1 MLWPYIYIYI
11 HFCEFS
17 VISMH
22 IRWKIND
29 DNILTWNHPFP
40 KDTLIGTSERAAV
53 RLPASAVGAANVNYW
68 QPKRLGLWVGCRHGA
83 GPSEPVYLSKKLRL
97 YVNNEWKQRKYTFVV
112 CKGESASLK
121 ANQMKCLKFELLDG
135 GTGHCTKSVYCGE
148 TNDEHCFV
156 NPWNHGIELMGI
168 NSVYGLIHD
177 ARVCNFCIDCGM
189 KTRLLRWYEFCAVMM
204 MLCLLSPQSFT
215 SLSLRQ
221 YV

>member
-1 MLWPYIYIYI
+1 
-11 HFCEFS
+11 
-17 VISMH
+17 MH

-29 DNILTWNHPFP
+29 DKILTWNHPFP

-53 RLPASAVGAANVNYW
+53 RLPAF
-68 QPKRLGLWVGCRHGA
+68 GCWCYQCELLTAQALRVRG
-83 GPSEPVYLSKKLRL
+83 GVPSWRWSVR
-97 YVNNEWKQRKYTFVV
+97 T
-112 CKGESASLK
+112 SASVIKNDLMWTINEK
-121 ANQMKCLKFELLDG
+121 KESILLSFVRENPLLWKPTKWNAWNLSYW
-135 GTGHCTKSVYCGE
+135 TGHCTKSVYCGE

-189 KTRLLRWYEFCAVMM
+189 KTRLLCCYEFCAVMM

-215 SLSLRQ
+215 SLSLCQ
-221 YV
+221 YI